1 MKLFPQRP
9 DIPFVALRKIFFGVS
24 AVLVTVSL
32 FLFFTRGLNYGT
44 DFLGGVKLQ
53 YLFPQEVSESELRT
67 VLSGL
72 NLENLDVIRYGD
84 VKEKR
89 LIIKVAKPSEEA
101 ASVASLITPKIVEKY
116 GAGITLEMEEMV
128 GPKVGA
134 ELRRKAIMAIL
145 ASLFCILIYTGFRL
159 DFQFAPAAIVA
170 LFHDVT
176 IPLGIFSLLQIEF
189 DLTILAALLTIVGYS
204 INDSIVV
211 FDRIRE
217 HARLITPS
225 TLEEVVNRSLNETFS
240 RTILTSLTVFMVVVV
255 LYIFGGATIKGFA
268 FALILGTI
276 LGTFSTFSIV
286 CPLYIFFYRLTPKL
300 KARFEKK

>member
-9 DIPFVALRKIFFGVS
+9 NIPFVGLRKIFFGVS
-24 AVLVTVSL
+24 AALVAVSL

-84 VKEKR
+84 AKEKR

-116 GAGITLEMEEMV
+116 GAGVTLEMEEMV

-286 CPLYIFFYRLTPKL
+286 CPLYIFLYRLVPK
-300 KARFEKK
+300 K